1 VLCVPPGACREQGAD
16 LSVLPAAF
24 LEIGCD
30 LSASPAQLGVL
41 NLGVGVSSSMAGLL
55 AGVLAGMMASRT
67 RLAAIFCLFWG
78 ATAAL
83 MGGEPTHRPAQLTN
97 TSCSTD

>member
-1 VLCVPPGACREQGAD
+1 M
-16 LSVLPAAF
+16 LPAAF